1 MHGSPLFF
9 MAWILSNHKTLE
21 CYLEPLFLEKTSR
34 MDMEPK
40 MLLESVLRVE
50 QCAFQFADEGE
61 LDCGRSQSFALIFQS
76 WLQILQAVRL
86 GPAT

>member
-1 MHGSPLFF
+1 
-9 MAWILSNHKTLE
+9 
-21 CYLEPLFLEKTSR
+21 
-34 MDMEPK
+34 MEPK
-40 MLLESVLRVE
+40 MLLESVLGVE